1 MNLIRFSDRMD
12 LTLQI
17 YVFFSYFMCLMID
30 FTLVLYRIDCPT
42 QWPNGCSVYCTS
54 WLAPTCFP
62 RLAMPQPELYFH
74 SYDLRAWVEV
84 ALSGNA
90 WIVIPCYHM
99 FGDTPKLKMWAEKEN
114 LMIMNNLWTHASNES
129 GSCSYTSVDKNDRRW
144 PAVLR
149 GMSLDDITLIQWN
162 LLWHHK
168 IGRSIG
174 IISVEG
180 LNKLSRMHLSGGK
193 YGGHFL
199 Q

>member
-1 MNLIRFSDRMD
+1 MINLIRFSERMD

-17 YVFFSYFMCLMID
+17 YVFFSCFMCLMID

-62 RLAMPQPELYFH
+62 RLAMPQTELYFH

-90 WIVIPCYHM
+90 WIVIPCYHVV
-99 FGDTPKLKMWAEKEN
+99 GDTPKLKIWAEKKSHDYW
-114 LMIMNNLWTHASNES
+114 LLWTQANNES
-129 GSCSYTSVDKNDRRW
+129 GSCSYTLVDENDRKW

-149 GMSLDDITLIQWN
+149 GMLLDDITLIQWN
-162 LLWHHK
+162 LL
-168 IGRSIG
+168 
-174 IISVEG
+174 
-180 LNKLSRMHLSGGK
+180 
-193 YGGHFL
+193 
-199 Q
+199 

>member
-1 MNLIRFSDRMD
+1 MMNLIRFSDRMD

-99 FGDTPKLKMWAEKEN
+99 VGDTPKLKIWAEKEN
-114 LMIMNNLWTHASNES
+114 LMIIDDCEHRLTMKAAALATL
-129 GSCSYTSVDKNDRRW
+129 RW
-144 PAVLR
+144 
-149 GMSLDDITLIQWN
+149 I
-162 LLWHHK
+162 
-168 IGRSIG
+168 
-174 IISVEG
+174 
-180 LNKLSRMHLSGGK
+180 RMTGGD
-193 YGGHFL
+193 L
-199 Q
+199 QFWEACH